1 MDETSIPRL
10 DEDRYRQEVLQFPSE
25 QSEHDAEQQLIEEA
39 RKLDLKLPEVEIAAS
54 LAASMAFGVVD
65 INGSS
70 SAPSPALE
78 RNSVSDVVSSRAT
91 SIDQLVTSLSATTVA
106 SDKARSASTRSGAS
120 NSTRPTSYCS
130 AESRRGPS
138 RERDQGHRIER
149 SDSAPSARSPSTREG
164 KRASFIH
171 AMGKLP
177 FRKKRREST
186 VLLPSSAQITVKKGG
201 NEVDKVCIETKRE
214 RTPTTEQKEEDDTI
228 KVEVPIFDDAAL
240 QRSTQDPQLR
250 EMVESHR
257 AQARRHIAF
266 QRELLKT
273 LSESHEKYVA
283 DKTSEH
289 EREVDEKREKVRS
302 LPGASNTYTYMS
314 MLQNIADAARIE
326 ERQLAAEIEQEMEFE
341 KAKMNSRTRIKHMEG
356 YCVSHSPPTT
366 PGSENGSDAE
376 RARMRKI
383 TRQQKEQLAQEYHDR
398 DSMDRLHQAKIKVL
412 RDRQEIQLQEAM
424 ARMERELNA
433 LVDKHSTELAE
444 LQKAHHQLEELVVQA
459 LDMKKSKMKSR
470 WNLEQA
476 ILRRKLELEHGRPY
490 GPLPPLSFADLDDE
504 TSNSVKGWT

>member
-1 MDETSIPRL
+1 MDESLIPRL

-54 LAASMAFGVVD
+54 LAASMAFGIVD
-65 INGSS
+65 INGTS
-70 SAPSPALE
+70 SASRPSIE
-78 RNSVSDVVSSRAT
+78 RSSVSDVVSSRAT

-106 SDKARSASTRSGAS
+106 SDKAHSSSTRSGAS

-130 AESRRGPS
+130 VESRRGPS
-138 RERDQGHRIER
+138 RERDQAHQIER

-214 RTPTTEQKEEDDTI
+214 RTPTTDQKEEEDTI

-240 QRSTQDPQLR
+240 QRSTQDPLLR
-250 EMVESHR
+250 SMVESHR
-257 AQARRHIAF
+257 AQACRHISF
-266 QRELLKT
+266 QRELLRT

-283 DKTSEH
+283 ERRNEH
-289 EREVDEKREKVRS
+289 EREVNEKREK
-302 LPGASNTYTYMS
+302 
-314 MLQNIADAARIE
+314 NIADAGRIE

-356 YCVSHSPPTT
+356 YCIGHSPPTT
-366 PGSENGSDAE
+366 PGSENGSDSE

-424 ARMERELNA
+424 TRMERELNA
-433 LVDKHSTELAE
+433 LIDKHSTELAG
-444 LQKAHHQLEELVVQA
+444 LQKDHHQREELLVQA
-459 LDMKKSKMKSR
+459 LDLRKAKMKSR

-476 ILRRKLELEHGRPY
+476 ILRRRLELEHGQPY
-490 GPLPPLSFADLDDE
+490 GPLPPLSFADLDNK
-504 TSNSVKGWT
+504 TPNSVKEWD

>member
-1 MDETSIPRL
+1 MDGRSIPRL

-25 QSEHDAEQQLIEEA
+25 QSEHDAEQRLIEEA
-39 RKLDLKLPEVEIAAS
+39 RELDLKLPEVEIAAS
-54 LAASMAFGVVD
+54 LAASMAFGMVD

-70 SAPSPALE
+70 AASRPSLE

-106 SDKARSASTRSGAS
+106 SDKAHSPSTRSAAS
-120 NSTRPTSYCS
+120 LSTRPTSYCS
-130 AESRRGPS
+130 VESRRGPS
-138 RERDQGHRIER
+138 RDRGQGHRIER
-149 SDSAPSARSPSTREG
+149 SDSAPGARSPSTRES
-164 KRASFIH
+164 KRSSFIQ

-186 VLLPSSAQITVKKGG
+186 VLLPSSAQITVKKGE
-201 NEVDKVCIETKRE
+201 NDVDKVCIETKRE
-214 RTPTTEQKEEDDTI
+214 RTPTTDHKEQEHVF

-240 QRSTQDPQLR
+240 QRSIQDPQLKGL
-250 EMVESHR
+250 VESHR

-266 QRELLKT
+266 QRELLNA
-273 LSESHEKYVA
+273 LSDSREKA
-283 DKTSEH
+283 MAERRSEH
-289 EREVDEKREKVRS
+289 EREVNEKREK
-302 LPGASNTYTYMS
+302 
-314 MLQNIADAARIE
+314 NIVDAARLE

-356 YCVSHSPPTT
+356 YCASHSPPTT
-366 PGSENGSDAE
+366 PGSDNSSDAE
-376 RARMRKI
+376 RARIRKI

-412 RDRQEIQLQEAM
+412 RDRQEIQLQDAI

-433 LVDKHSTELAE
+433 LIDHHSTELEE
-444 LQKAHHQLEELVVQA
+444 LQKEHRQQEELVVQA
-459 LDMKKSKMKSR
+459 LDMKKGQMKSR

-476 ILRRKLELEHGRPY
+476 ILRRKLELEHGQPY
-490 GPLPPLSFADLDDE
+490 GPLPPLSFSDLVDE
-504 TSNSVKGWT
+504 TSNSVERRN